1 MKINFKSTN
10 TTPIYLKNNHKN
22 KSNKYQFKT
31 KFQRNYIPIM
41 DIMGESFSEA
51 IMSNKKKS

>member
-1 MKINFKSTN
+1 MKINFKSIN
-10 TTPIYLKNNHKN
+10 TTPIYLNNNHKN
-22 KSNKYQFKT
+22 KSNKYQFET
-31 KFQRNYIPIM
+31 KSPRNYIPIM